1 VARPFAYA
9 VLRLV
14 PRIERGERL
23 NVGVVL
29 FCRQCD
35 YLRLRTQLDESRL
48 NALAPD
54 VDVASVRAHLAA
66 VERVVAGD
74 AQGGALARMPQSERF
89 GWVVAP
95 SSTVIQP
102 SEVHTGLT
110 DDPDATL
117 ERLFHGLVA

>member
-35 YLRLRTQLDESRL
+35 YLRLRTHLDESRL
-48 NALAPD
+48 KALAPD
-54 VDVASVRAHLAA
+54 VDVASVRSHLAA

-74 AQGGALARMPQSERF
+74 AEGGALARMPQSERF

-110 DDPDATL
+110 DEPDATL
-117 ERLFHGLVA
+117 ERLFHTLVT

>member
-1 VARPFAYA
+1 VAKPFSYA

-29 FCRQCD
+29 FCRQFD
-35 YLRLRTQLDESRL
+35 YLELRTHVDEARLR
-48 NALAPD
+48 ALAPD
-54 VDVASVRAHLAA
+54 VDMTAVCSHLAA

-74 AQGGALARMPQSERF
+74 AEAGALARMPQSERF

-102 SEVHTGLT
+102 SEVHTGMT
-110 DDPDATL
+110 GDPGATL
-117 ERLFHGLVA
+117 DRLFATLVA